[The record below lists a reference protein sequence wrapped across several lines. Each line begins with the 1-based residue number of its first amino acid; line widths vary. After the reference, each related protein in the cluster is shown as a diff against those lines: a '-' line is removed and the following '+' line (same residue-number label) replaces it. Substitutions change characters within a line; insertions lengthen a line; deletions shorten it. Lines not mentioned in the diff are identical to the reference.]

1 MSLLIN
7 FILHLFDAHTHTH
20 THTHTLSLSLFQV
33 VEEVEAYTLTPKDAL
48 HIKANDNYTD
58 QFGKTRNIGEE
69 WLVTSEDT
77 ESYIPDVTE
86 VRITLYIKR
95 CVYSNCC

>member
-1 MSLLIN
+1 M
-7 FILHLFDAHTHTH
+7 
-20 THTHTLSLSLFQV
+20 HTLILSLFQV

-48 HIKANDNYTD
+48 HIQANDNYTD

-86 VRITLYIKR
+86 VRMLCIKEA
-95 CVYSNCC
+95 CL